1 MVSLSRLP
9 ELAHDRTSDGRR
21 SLVEAVTDL
30 FASAQPEQM
39 DHVSLLFGDIVLKVI
54 GQLEE
59 EARMALS
66 VRISANPNTPR
77 ELALHLAQD
86 EISVAQ
92 SILECS
98 PVLTTPDLVEIAT
111 SGSMD
116 QLGAIADRRP
126 LDAEV
131 TTVIVDRGSTSV
143 LARVAANGEAR
154 FTVDTFDRLVEKAR
168 AHPQIQ
174 EALIGRSDIPEEG
187 ARRLVSFLS
196 DELRERLKEMGGDG
210 TLVAVL
216 AERAAQEVQAQ
227 VRDLGSAKNKADMLI
242 RDVKARKR
250 PVDDAVNQFTKGDR
264 PVDLA
269 LLLAE
274 LSELPHESVA
284 RVVFNP
290 EDTVLNILC
299 RANGVSDAAYK
310 NIVMMRTKRL
320 KLTSKDLNDAFARYA
335 KVQRGEATR
344 ALSVIKD
351 RTRKAS

>member
-1 MVSLSRLP
+1 MVSLSKLS
-9 ELAHDRTSDGRR
+9 ELAHDRTSSGRK

-30 FASAQPEQM
+30 FVSAQPEQV

-59 EARMALS
+59 EARMALA
-66 VRISANPNTPR
+66 VRVSENPNTPHD
-77 ELALHLAQD
+77 LAFRLAED
-86 EISVAQ
+86 TIAVAQ
-92 SILECS
+92 PMLESS
-98 PVLTTPDLVEIAT
+98 PVLTTSDLVSIAT
-111 SGSMD
+111 TGSMD
-116 QLGAIADRRP
+116 HLGAIADRRP
-126 LDAEV
+126 LEAEV
-131 TTVIVDRGSTSV
+131 TSVIVDRGSSSV
-143 LARVAANGEAR
+143 LAKVAGNDAAK
-154 FTVDTFDRLVEKAR
+154 FTADTFDRLVEKAR

-196 DELRERLKEMGGDG
+196 DELRERLKEMGGDN
-210 TLVAVL
+210 TLVNVL

-227 VRDLGSAKNKADMLI
+227 VRDLGSAKNKAEMLI

-269 LLLAE
+269 LLFAE
-274 LSELPHESVA
+274 LSELPHDSVA

-299 RANGVSDAAYK
+299 RANGVSDTAYK
-310 NIVMMRTKRL
+310 NIVMMRAKRL
-320 KLTSKDLNDAFARYA
+320 KLTSKDLNEAFVRYA
-335 KVQRGEATR
+335 KVQRGDAGR
-344 ALSVIKD
+344 ALTTIKE
-351 RTRKAS
+351 RLRKAS